1 MTDPLRVMV
10 TAAGSGIGRA
20 IALAFANAGAAV
32 HTCDADEALVRQ
44 VASDSPEIT
53 TDCMDVTDEAAV
65 GRWFD
70 GALDGLGGLDV
81 LVNNAGIA
89 GPTAAIEDT
98 DYEAWQRCLAVGVDS
113 QFLTCRRAV
122 PVMKKQRA
130 GSIINI
136 SSTAGLYGLPYRTP
150 YATAKWGVIGFTKSL
165 AAEVG
170 RWNIRVNAICPGA
183 VEGAR
188 MERVIA
194 AEAKASGRTA
204 EAIRAD
210 YTHGVS
216 LKRFV
221 RPEEIAAM
229 ALFLASPAAS
239 MVSGQAITVD
249 GHTETF
255 HSE

>member
-1 MTDPLRVMV
+1 MTDPQRVMV

-20 IALAFANAGAAV
+20 IARAFADAGASV
-32 HTCDADEALVRQ
+32 HICDADEALLEL
-44 VASDSPEIT
+44 ATADYPEIVAE
-53 TDCMDVTDEAAV
+53 CLDVTDEMALE
-65 GRWFD
+65 RWFD
-70 GALDGLGGLDV
+70 DVLDDLDGLDV

-89 GPTAAIEDT
+89 GPTAAIEDM
-98 DYEAWQRCLAVGVDS
+98 DYDGWQRCLAVCLDS
-113 QFLTCRRAV
+113 QFLACRRAV
-122 PVMKKQRA
+122 PVMKDQGS

-150 YATAKWGVIGFTKSL
+150 YAAAKWGVIGFTKSL
-165 AAEVG
+165 AAETG

-194 AEAKASGRTA
+194 AEAAASGRSP
-204 EAIRAD
+204 EAVRAD
-210 YTHGVS
+210 YTQGVS

-221 RPEEIAAM
+221 KPEDIAAM

-239 MVSGQAITVD
+239 MISGQAITVD

>member
-1 MTDPLRVMV
+1 MTERQRVMV

-20 IALAFANAGAAV
+20 IARAFADAGATV
-32 HTCDADEALVRQ
+32 HICDIDEALLQ
-44 VASDSPEIT
+44 LATADYPEIAAE
-53 TDCMDVTDEAAV
+53 CLDVTDEVALES
-65 GRWFD
+65 WFD
-70 GALDGLGGLDV
+70 DVLEDLGGLDV

-89 GPTAAIEDT
+89 GPTAAVEDM
-98 DYEAWQRCLAVGVDS
+98 DYDAWQRCMAVCLDS
-113 QFLTCRRAV
+113 QFLACRRAV
-122 PVMKKQRA
+122 PVMKDQGA

-136 SSTAGLYGLPYRTP
+136 SSTAGFYGLPYRTP
-150 YATAKWGVIGFTKSL
+150 YAAAKWGVIGFTKSL

-188 MERVIA
+188 MDRVIA
-194 AEAKASGRTA
+194 AEAQVAGRSCDLV
-204 EAIRAD
+204 RAD
-210 YTHGVS
+210 YTEGVS

-221 RPEEIAAM
+221 KPEEIAAM

-239 MVSGQAITVD
+239 MVSGQAIAVD

>member
-1 MTDPLRVMV
+1 MTDHLRVMV

-20 IALAFANAGAAV
+20 IALAFANAGATVNA
-32 HTCDADEALVRQ
+32 CDADEALLRQ
-44 VASDSPEIT
+44 AAAESPEIAAE
-53 TDCMDVTDEAAV
+53 CIDVTDEAAV
-65 GRWFD
+65 GSWFD
-70 GALDGLGGLDV
+70 DALESLGGLDV

-89 GPTAAIEDT
+89 GPTAAIEDMTYT
-98 DYEAWQRCLAVGVDS
+98 DWQRCLAVGVDS

-122 PVMKKQRA
+122 PVMKEQGA

-183 VEGAR
+183 VEGPR

-194 AEAKASGRTA
+194 AEARASGRTV

-210 YTHGVS
+210 YTQGVS

-221 RPEEIAAM
+221 KPEEIAAM
-229 ALFLASPAAS
+229 ALFLASPQAS
-239 MVSGQAITVD
+239 MISGQAITVD
-249 GHTETF
+249 GHTEAF

>member
-20 IALAFANAGAAV
+20 IAHAFADAGATV
-32 HTCDADEALVRQ
+32 HICDTDSALLEL
-44 VASDSPEIT
+44 ATSDYPEIVAE
-53 TDCMDVTDEAAV
+53 CLDVTDEAAID
-65 GRWFD
+65 RWFD
-70 GALDGLGGLDV
+70 DVLDELDGLDV

-89 GPTAAIEDT
+89 GPTAAVEEI
-98 DYEAWQRCLAVGVDS
+98 DYDGWQRCLAVCLDS
-113 QFLTCRRAV
+113 QFLACRRAV
-122 PVMKKQRA
+122 PVMKDQGS

-150 YATAKWGVIGFTKSL
+150 YAAAKWGVIGFTKSL
-165 AAEVG
+165 AAEAG

-194 AEAKASGRTA
+194 AEARASGRSA

-210 YTHGVS
+210 YTQGVS

-221 RPEEIAAM
+221 KPEEIAAM

-239 MVSGQAITVD
+239 MISGQAITVD